1 MPHRRRED
9 FPSYFLVTFS
19 SSKCF
24 CFVLSVRAAMK
35 WEGKKGGREKP
46 KRSNFNKFS
55 LTKQNP
61 HQIKYCIFAFFPLHF
76 LLFSIK
82 YEA

>member
-1 MPHRRRED
+1 
-9 FPSYFLVTFS
+9 
-19 SSKCF
+19 
-24 CFVLSVRAAMK
+24 MK
-35 WEGKKGGREKP
+35 WGTEGKKREREKP

-76 LLFSIK
+76 LLCSIK